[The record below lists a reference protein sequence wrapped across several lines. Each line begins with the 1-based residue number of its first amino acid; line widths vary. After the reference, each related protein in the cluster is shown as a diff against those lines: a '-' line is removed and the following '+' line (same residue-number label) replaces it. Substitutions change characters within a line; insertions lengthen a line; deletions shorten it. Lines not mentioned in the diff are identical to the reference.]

1 MYPSHATFQY
11 AGLIEYRVRKFQS
24 FKRLNYGRVSWKVMT
39 LTKGLFIFSVK
50 IRIICLGFDL
60 KPKKEKK
67 VSSLIY
73 SLG

>member
-1 MYPSHATFQY
+1 MYPSHTTFQY
-11 AGLIEYRVRKFQS
+11 AGRTECRVRKLQS
-24 FKRLNYGRVSWKVMT
+24 FKRLIYGRVSWKVMT

-67 VSSLIY
+67 VSTLIY